1 MSHQIITRAERIK
14 LFLRE
19 YYTGNNTW
27 LNIMRIIGGP
37 LLIGYGIRLYSD
49 SERFAI
55 GYGGF
60 CFLYGI
66 YYLLKPVLLIAIRRS
81 LFKPASFDL
90 YLNEDELTL
99 REEGATTTIRFE
111 LFKSVLQHPEYY
123 SVKLP
128 EGITIYF
135 KVSLLD
141 EQEKTILNQH
151 LTE

>member
-19 YYTGNNTW
+19 YYTGNSVW
-27 LNIMRIIGGP
+27 LNSMRIIGGP
-37 LLIGYGIRLYSD
+37 VLIGYGIHLYSD

-66 YYLLKPVLLIAIRRS
+66 FYILKPILIIAIRSS
-81 LFKPASFDL
+81 LFQLVSFDL
-90 YLNEDELTL
+90 YITKEELTL
-99 REEGATTTIRFE
+99 REKGASTTIRFD
-111 LFKSVLQHPEYY
+111 LFKSILRQSKYY

-128 EGITIYF
+128 DKMTIYF
-135 KVSLLD
+135 KENLLD
-141 EQEKTILNQH
+141 EQEKSILNQH
-151 LTE
+151 LTA

>member
-19 YYTGNNTW
+19 YYTGNSAW
-27 LNIMRIIGGP
+27 LNSMRIIGGP
-37 LLIGYGIRLYSD
+37 VLIGYGIHLYSD

-66 YYLLKPVLLIAIRRS
+66 FYILKPILIIAIRSS
-81 LFKPASFDL
+81 LFQLVSFDL
-90 YLNEDELTL
+90 YMTKEELTL
-99 REEGATTTIRFE
+99 REKGASTTIRFD
-111 LFKSVLQHPEYY
+111 LFKSILRQSKYY

-128 EGITIYF
+128 DKMTIYF
-135 KVSLLD
+135 KENLLD
-141 EQEKTILNQH
+141 EQEKSILDQH
-151 LTE
+151 LTA